1 MKLEEI
7 RSLAKSQSIRP
18 GKLAKNTLIKSIQV
32 EEGNFDCFGSAF
44 LGACDQSSCIWRA
57 DCFQVARQGAPS

>member
-7 RSLAKSQSIRP
+7 RSLAKSHNIHP
-18 GKLAKNTLIKSIQV
+18 GKLTKNTLIKSIQM
-32 EEGNFDCFGSAF
+32 EEGNFDCFGSAC
-44 LGACDQSSCIWRA
+44 LGACDQLGCIWRA